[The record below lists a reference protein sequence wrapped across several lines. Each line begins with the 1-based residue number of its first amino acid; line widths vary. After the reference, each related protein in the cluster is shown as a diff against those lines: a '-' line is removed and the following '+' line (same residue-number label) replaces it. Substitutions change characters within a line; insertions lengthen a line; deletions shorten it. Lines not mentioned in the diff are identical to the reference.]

1 MKKQILNYK
10 NGEFFFNEKDET
22 LYQSTRTGFN
32 QFSWRD
38 LTQAIQKQLDRL
50 KQ

>member
-10 NGEFFFNEKDET
+10 NSEFFFSEDDEK
-22 LYQSTRTGFN
+22 LYQATKTGFN

>member
-10 NGEFFFNEKDET
+10 KGEFFFSEKDET

-32 QFSWRD
+32 QFSWRN